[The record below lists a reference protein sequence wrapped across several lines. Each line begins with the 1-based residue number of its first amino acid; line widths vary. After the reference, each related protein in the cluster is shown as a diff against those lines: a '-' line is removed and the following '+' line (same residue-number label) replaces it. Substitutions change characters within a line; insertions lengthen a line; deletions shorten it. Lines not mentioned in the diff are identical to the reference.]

1 MLVDIQAYRIT
12 SNKAHM
18 LHLCVDVCI
27 VGSVSPY
34 QFVPRCSV
42 GGRFAVGSIVNP
54 FVDYVSHVLLDISR
68 SVGCK
73 SARSIVVALVATAC
87 YSGVGWAKPER
98 VANFCSILF

>member
-1 MLVDIQAYRIT
+1 MSLGVDPIYCRQY
-12 SNKAHM
+12 
-18 LHLCVDVCI
+18 
-27 VGSVSPY
+27 
-34 QFVPRCSV
+34 
-42 GGRFAVGSIVNP
+42 P
-54 FVDYVSHVLLDISR
+54 FVDLCSHVLLDISK